1 MRNGNNLNQVEDDGV
16 EPTTSCMPCRG
27 HRVPSGN
34 LSGLTATEDSR
45 CTTGCTSK
53 TKKARR
59 SRSKAVADTAPAA
72 AVESSEGAFAKAL
85 LMIAL
90 LPLSDAEK
98 ADAVRRLMADQAT
111 GPVCGR

>member
-1 MRNGNNLNQVEDDGV
+1 
-16 EPTTSCMPCRG
+16 
-27 HRVPSGN
+27 
-34 LSGLTATEDSR
+34 
-45 CTTGCTSK
+45 
-53 TKKARR
+53 
-59 SRSKAVADTAPAA
+59 VAHTAPAPAPAAAA
-72 AVESSEGAFAKAL
+72 AVESSEGGFAKAL